1 MDTTKTDQPTEQ
13 KTTVQPLGLND
24 LAAVV
29 QLIDIVSRRGA
40 FEGSEL
46 TAVGA
51 LRAKFADFVQAS
63 TPKPAAPETAT
74 ETAAE
79 TDKSNTVEFP
89 AQSEKV

>member
-1 MDTTKTDQPTEQ
+1 MDTTKTDQPSEQ
-13 KTTVQPLGLND
+13 KPAVQPLGVND

-46 TAVGA
+46 TAVGT

-63 TPKPAAPETAT
+63 TPKPAAAETAP
-74 ETAAE
+74 EA
-79 TDKSNTVEFP
+79 DKSNTVEFP
-89 AQSEKV
+89 AQPEKV